1 MRSSNF
7 PSFASIVASFWLICC
22 IIQENAARAK
32 GETQFAPRKMEV
44 LFIAVISY
52 GGFFA
57 TNAYMW
63 IAPIEAR
70 RIWYNKSRGEK

>member
-1 MRSSNF
+1 MLYYTGKCRGRKGR
-7 PSFASIVASFWLICC
+7 
-22 IIQENAARAK
+22 NAIWAAQD
-32 GETQFAPRKMEV
+32 GV

-52 GGFFA
+52 GEFFA

-70 RIWYNKSRGEK
+70 RIWYNKSRVKMKDETQGFEEGVRQ